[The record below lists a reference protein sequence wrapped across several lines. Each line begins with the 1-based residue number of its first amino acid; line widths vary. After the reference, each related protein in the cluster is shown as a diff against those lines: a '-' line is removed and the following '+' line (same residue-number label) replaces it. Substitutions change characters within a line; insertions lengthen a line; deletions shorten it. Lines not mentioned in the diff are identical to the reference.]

1 MKKIFLLLA
10 MLGLCACGNE
20 IDLPQDAIVGRY
32 EVQTIEVFGCDDASE
47 NLGIQDVSK
56 SCTDNDIY
64 YICRSTVLEF
74 NRDNDFII
82 SRETFSVDYIGI
94 SNQEAEEEI
103 GYYQIS
109 EDTFRVC
116 FEGKCNEAQFERE
129 GSHFTLRV
137 FLEDGCIKEYKA
149 IKIQ

>member
-1 MKKIFLLLA
+1 MKKVFLLLLITA
-10 MLGLCACGNE
+10 CFGCGNDIE
-20 IDLPQDAIVGRY
+20 LPQDAIVGRY
-32 EVQTIEVFGCDDASE
+32 EVQTIEVFGCENSNE

-56 SCTDNDIY
+56 TCTDNSIY

-74 NRDNDFII
+74 NRDNDFTI

-109 EDTFRVC
+109 EHALKIC
-116 FEGKCNEAQFERE
+116 FEGNCNEAQFESE
-129 GSHFTLRV
+129 GSQFTLRIYQ
-137 FLEDGCIKEYKA
+137 EDGCTKEYKA